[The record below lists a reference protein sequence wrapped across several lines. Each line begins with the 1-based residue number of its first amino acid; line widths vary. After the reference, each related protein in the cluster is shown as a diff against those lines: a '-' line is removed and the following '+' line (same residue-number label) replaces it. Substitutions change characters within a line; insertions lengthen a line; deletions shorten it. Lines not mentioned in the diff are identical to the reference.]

1 MSRAGFP
8 LINNVSGVLEN
19 SKATLASAS
28 VVILI
33 RMSASGVPTGDGLLM
48 RSARGR
54 ASEYGTWDREF
65 DDSRQK
71 HPKACLDGAGL
82 LDDDQLRSLIGGVGG
97 LSWIHLAEL
106 EVERDCR
113 DQELGSLG
121 LAIA

>member
-1 MSRAGFP
+1 VRSFGEFEGDTGTCVGRHP
-8 LINNVSGVLEN
+8 DSNVGV
-19 SKATLASAS
+19 
-28 VVILI
+28 
-33 RMSASGVPTGDGLLM
+33 
-48 RSARGR
+48 RSAHKRWPPDAIYAGR
-54 ASEYGTWDREF
+54 TSEYVTWDREF

-82 LDDDQLRSLIGGVGG
+82 LDDDQLRSLIGGAGG
-97 LSWIHLAEL
+97 FSWIHLGEL